1 MYSRAYVEPS
11 ETLSD
16 CLFADENEECSDAEV
31 DVEATDI
38 CPLSQGLGDLE
49 DLLPQQEVCFVFV
62 TLCVVHLEVTVTA
75 RIAF

>member
-16 CLFADENEECSDAEV
+16 CLFADENDECSDAEV

-38 CPLSQGLGDLE
+38 CPSSQGFGDLV
-49 DLLPQQEVCFVFV
+49 DLLPQQEVCVIHV
-62 TLCVVHLEVTVTA
+62 EVTVIA
-75 RIAF
+75 RVAF